1 MSSGS
6 IRRCEQ
12 FKKCQVIAIPDVID
26 ISSGGGWTFQKN
38 SPFLPM
44 FDFYINQLKEH
55 GTYQRIEDVGNNK
68 TLGPD
73 QDCQDY
79 DGKPIGYKKVFSL
92 MTLLML
98 GMGTSAAVFL

>member
-6 IRRCEQ
+6 IKRCPE

-79 DGKPIGYKKVFSL
+79 DGKAIGHKKVFSL
-92 MTLLML
+92 LTLLML
-98 GMGTSAAVFL
+98 GMGARAAVFL